1 MRRNKPDI
9 LKEFATG
16 KNREVGSSL
25 FGFSDR
31 QTLVSY
37 ASKKKKSV
45 ILFSTMHDDN
55 KVDEATGKPEMILEY
70 NATKAAVDRVDQLC
84 HNYSVQKRTK
94 HWPLFYFYNC
104 LNIAGTNALVIFYSK
119 HPLWEEKSSH
129 RRRKFLDNLGMSL
142 LHPWFQRQAQVEEL
156 PKNTKG
162 ALQKCGYKN

>member
-9 LKEFATG
+9 LKEFATR

-31 QTLVSY
+31 QRLVSY
-37 ASKKKKSV
+37 VPKKTTK
-45 ILFSTMHDDN
+45 LFSTTHDDN

-84 HNYSVQKRTK
+84 YNYSVQKRTK
-94 HWPLFYFYNC
+94 RWPLAYFYNC
-104 LNIAGTNALVIFYSK
+104 LNIAGINALVIFRSK

-129 RRRKFLDNLGMSL
+129 CRRKFLDNLGISL
-142 LHPWFQRQAQVEEL
+142 LHPWF
-156 PKNTKG
+156 
-162 ALQKCGYKN
+162 